1 MFMSY
6 NNIFDG
12 ESYKAQFAIIT
23 YRWLISH
30 RWVTYA
36 DIMADYLGYASA
48 KDLPCSISKCDNE
61 GELRKAFPAVC
72 NAIKMKVGNDCFE
85 VEGNKRNKRFRYIG
99 KDNDPLADM
108 KNAKVISSLKQYWQF
123 CQDSAGFFPTSWLE
137 YFFKDSRDLLAI
149 KNKRQKGEQV
159 ISASLDRMLT
169 NIDLLPS
176 LYIAITNRQVLSI
189 EYKPYEEETRILV
202 FHPHF
207 LKEYNGRWHL
217 FGHAENMLP
226 EYGYNI
232 ALDRIVNKPRELYKY
247 EYVAAPN
254 GFYNKF
260 FNDIVGVS
268 HQADPKVED
277 VRIRAHSL
285 YIFKL
290 IETKRIHHTQETVA
304 PFGEHENGEYGEFS
318 VQVEINNEF
327 IGRILQMGA
336 GLEIVSPDNVR
347 KMFKQRVEKLAELY
361 K

>member
-1 MFMSY
+1 MSR

-12 ESYKAQFAIIT
+12 DSYYAIFAQISYKL
-23 YRWLISH
+23 LIS
-30 RWVTYA
+30 RKWITNA
-36 DIMADYLGYASA
+36 DIMANYMGLKSTH
-48 KDLPCSISKCDNE
+48 DLPYPISKCDHVK
-61 GELRKAFPAVC
+61 ELIKALS
-72 NAIKMKVGNDCFE
+72 KVKEIIGHSYFE
-85 VEGNKRNKRFRYIG
+85 VDGNNRNKRFRYIG
-99 KDNDPLADM
+99 KDDDPLAEM
-108 KNAKVISSLKQYWQF
+108 RNAKVISNLKQYWQF

-137 YFFKDSRDLLAI
+137 YFFKDSRDLLDI
-149 KNKRQKGEQV
+149 KSKRQKGEQV
-159 ISASLDRMLT
+159 LSASLDRMLT

-176 LYIAITNRQVLSI
+176 LYIAITNKQVLSI

-268 HQADPKVED
+268 HQADSKVED

-290 IETKRIHHTQETVA
+290 TETKRIHHTQETVV
-304 PFGEHENGEYGEFS
+304 PFGKHEDGEYGEFS
-318 VQVEINNEF
+318 VLVEINNEF

-336 GLEIVSPDNVR
+336 GLEIVAPDNVR
-347 KMFKQRVEKLAELY
+347 KIFKQRVEKLAELY